1 MALKTAMILTGISI
15 GLLVIYGADVAS
27 GGGTGEGFLG
37 SDHMTRGIGLGVPS
51 IILPIVA
58 FFISRKEYSRGLGI
72 MLIISGALILIGG
85 AVVLGMEPSTAMQE
99 SGRSV
104 IAEAG
109 PIVAVGAFI
118 IALGAIKLKK
128 LKNEMSLIHVFGV
141 GITGGGGATLG
152 AFVIYLIAL
161 KLGRTGLA
169 RYMKYAKINK
179 ERLSKADR
187 WFEKYGDKSVLLGRL
202 VPGLREL
209 VSIPAGIFHMKP
221 KKFLIFTFIGNIP

>member
-1 MALKTAMILTGISI
+1 MVLKVAMLMTIISI
-15 GLLVIYGADVAS
+15 VLLVIYGADVAS

-58 FFISRKEYSRGLGI
+58 FFISKKEHSRELGI

-85 AVVLGMEPSTAMQE
+85 AVVLGIEPSIAMQE

-109 PIVAVGAFI
+109 PLVVVGAFI

-128 LKNEMSLIHVFGV
+128 S
-141 GITGGGGATLG
+141 
-152 AFVIYLIAL
+152 
-161 KLGRTGLA
+161 
-169 RYMKYAKINK
+169 
-179 ERLSKADR
+179 
-187 WFEKYGDKSVLLGRL
+187 KSV
-202 VPGLREL
+202 
-209 VSIPAGIFHMKP
+209 
-221 KKFLIFTFIGNIP
+221 